1 MNDTIKKIIGWL
13 LILFIVILTLTFIK
27 KVPSIVK
34 VFALAANIF
43 TIYFAYTEL
52 IKRKLKK
59 DK

>member
-52 IKRKLKK
+52 IKRKFKK
-59 DK
+59 EK